1 MDTPKTLQQAV
12 IYFSDPDRAFDYA
25 VKLRWPDGKVSCPRC
40 GSESNYHIRSKT
52 KSGKP
57 RRLWLC
63 RGCDR
68 QFTIKV
74 NTIFEDSA
82 LPMDKWMMA
91 FWMLVNCKN
100 GISSVEIHKSVGVT
114 QKSAW
119 FMLQRLRTA
128 LGTKRGFGTKTKLGG
143 GPGSEVEAD
152 ETFIGGLT
160 KNMHKDRKA
169 RLYAQGGFHGGKTA
183 VQGIFDREARQV
195 RAHVIPDI
203 KRETLQNAV
212 LNNVKYGSTVYT
224 DDAVGYDKLKWRFV
238 HDVVNHSEAYV
249 RGRVH
254 TNSLENFWSLLK
266 RGLRGTY
273 VAVEPFHLTKYI
285 DEQVFR
291 FNNRATKD
299 NPLNDSDRFALAMSQ
314 VAGRRLTYADLTGKN
329 ESPRHVPT
337 GTGET
342 QVPF

>member
-1 MDTPKTLQQAV
+1 MNTPRTLQEAIV
-12 IYFSDPDRAFDYA
+12 YFSDPDRAFDYA
-25 VKLRWPDGKVSCPRC
+25 VQLRWPDGKVTCPRC
-40 GSESNYHIRSKT
+40 NSDKNYPIKT
-52 KSGKP
+52 HTKRGLV

-63 RGCDR
+63 RGCER
-68 QFTIKV
+68 QFTVKV
-74 NTIFEDSA
+74 GTIFEESA
-82 LPMDKWMMA
+82 LPLDKWMTA

-100 GISSVEIHKSVGVT
+100 GVSSVEIQKAIGVT

-128 LGTKRGFGTKTKLGG
+128 LADRKFGFRRKIG
-143 GPGSEVEAD
+143 GPGTELEAD
-152 ETFIGGLT
+152 ETYIGGKV
-160 KNMHKDRKA
+160 KNMHKGRRA
-169 RLYAQGGFHGGKTA
+169 RLESQGGFFGGKTA

-195 RAHVIPDI
+195 RAHVVPNI

-212 LNNVKYGSTVYT
+212 LNNVKHGSTVYT
-224 DDAVGYDKLKWRFV
+224 DDAIGYDLLHNRFV

-254 TNSLENFWSLLK
+254 TNCLENFWSLLK

-329 ESPRHVPT
+329 ESPRHVPM

-342 QVPF
+342 PQVPF